1 MAAPV
6 YIPSTCSPQAL
17 QHVVFGHWFL
27 FLTPPLGCRQCPC
40 PQWLRRKPPCPV
52 LLVDTTGG
60 PPSPSALEQ
69 NMKISA
75 HMSGD
80 CLSYLP
86 YKAAQKVRITDFW
99 RSKEE
104 KKETYFHFTHRGN
117 LLNCCQSLVAWGQG
131 LCFVWKSQI
140 KPNNISAHRIHQLEN
155 YIYKLFQ

>member
-1 MAAPV
+1 MVAPV
-6 YIPSTCSPQAL
+6 YIPTTCSPQAL

-40 PQWLRRKPPCPV
+40 PQWLRRKPLRPV

-99 RSKEE
+99 RNKEE
-104 KKETYFHFTHRGN
+104 RKETYFHFTHRGN
-117 LLNCCQSLVAWGQG
+117 LLNCGQSVVA
-131 LCFVWKSQI
+131 
-140 KPNNISAHRIHQLEN
+140 
-155 YIYKLFQ
+155 